1 MNVISVGSQRR
12 AVRRAT
18 RTRCHAVG
26 ERGFELLGELAL
38 DLSPRGMLVACEV
51 PAALGEPV
59 LVSVLAPGRNPIW
72 LDAEA
77 EVARIVHGQR
87 RGDRG
92 YCIGLRFK
100 YFDRVSR
107 MELLSRLAGMPP
119 PIPQRRLRAERY
131 RIAWGAEL
139 PAPRAEVVAQPMLRV
154 SAARGPVPAGVFSGG

>member
-1 MNVISVGSQRR
+1 VTSAISQRR

-26 ERGFELLGELAL
+26 EQGFELLGELAL
-38 DLSPRGMLVACEV
+38 DLSPRGMLVACDA

-59 LVSVLAPGRNPIW
+59 LVSLLTPGADPVW

-77 EVARIVHGQR
+77 EVARIVYGFR

-100 YFDRVSR
+100 YLERLAR
-107 MELLSRLAGMPP
+107 MELLARLSGMPP
-119 PIPQRRLRAERY
+119 PIPQRRPRTARS
-131 RIAWGAEL
+131 RVGWGVEM
-139 PAPRAEVVAQPMLRV
+139 PVMQPEVVAAPMVRV
-154 SAARGPVPAGVFSGG
+154 SPANGGIPAGVFSA